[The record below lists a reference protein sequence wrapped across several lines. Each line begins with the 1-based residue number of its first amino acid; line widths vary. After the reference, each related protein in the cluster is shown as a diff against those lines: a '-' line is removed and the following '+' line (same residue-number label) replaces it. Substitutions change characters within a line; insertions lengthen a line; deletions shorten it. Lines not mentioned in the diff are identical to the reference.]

1 MKVLAVGNSFYG
13 DDGVGAAVLDQIRKA
28 DTFPGADL
36 FDAHTDALSL
46 LDHLTPGELNVI
58 IDAADMGLPPGEVA
72 WFRPEDVNMRI
83 NSDHLSMHGFGLAE
97 TFAMA
102 AQLGCLPERIIIVGV
117 QPQCIEINKGL
128 SDVVAAA
135 VPRVISIIQAEVEP
149 DDGKSYQEDHPG
161 H

>member
-1 MKVLAVGNSFYG
+1 MKIMAVGNPFYG

-28 DTFPGADL
+28 ELFPRAEL

-46 LDHLTPGELNVI
+46 LDHLDPDRLNVI

-72 WFRPEDVNMRI
+72 WFEPEDVEFKI
-83 NSDHLSMHGFGLAE
+83 ASDNLSMHGFGLAE

-102 AQLGCLPERIIIVGV
+102 EQLGLMPERTMIVGV
-117 QPQCIEINKGL
+117 QPERIEINRGL
-128 SDVVAAA
+128 SAAVAAA
-135 VPRVISIIQAEVEP
+135 VPRVISIIQAEVRPHEE
-149 DDGKSYQEDHPG
+149 EDHPG